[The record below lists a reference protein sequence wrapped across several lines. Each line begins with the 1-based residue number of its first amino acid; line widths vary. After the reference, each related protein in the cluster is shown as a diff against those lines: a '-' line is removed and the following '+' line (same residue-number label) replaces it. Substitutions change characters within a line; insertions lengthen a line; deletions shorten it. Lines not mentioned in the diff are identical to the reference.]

1 MSELS
6 IDEQFAVA
14 KRAYERRDPRP
25 LGKFVLTN
33 NLSAEQR
40 EFVAKAL
47 CGDIKQVDGRTVK
60 PTTSA
65 IMSAYDRLRTE
76 QLVWDMYT
84 VGQHKMNVSK
94 IAAIIAGQFGYDD
107 IDSVRRTINR
117 NIAKR
122 NNAPKVK
129 MRVMKVGHEKK

>member
-14 KRAYERRDPRP
+14 VRAYERRDPRP

-33 NLSAEQR
+33 DLTAEQR

-47 CGDIKQVDGRTVK
+47 CGDIEQVDGRTVK
-60 PTTSA
+60 PTTRA
-65 IMSAYDRLRTE
+65 IMSAFDQLRME
-76 QLVWDMYT
+76 VWFWDMLAE
-84 VGQHKMNVSK
+84 GEHKRNVSK
-94 IAAIIAGQFGYDD
+94 LAQIIAGRFGYDD
-107 IDSVRRTINR
+107 ADSVRRTINR